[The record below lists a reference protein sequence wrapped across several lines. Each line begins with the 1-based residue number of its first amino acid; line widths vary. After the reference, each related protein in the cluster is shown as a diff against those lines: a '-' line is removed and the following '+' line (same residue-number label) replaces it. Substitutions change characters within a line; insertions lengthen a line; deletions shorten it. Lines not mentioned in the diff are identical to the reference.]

1 MFSTETNRILY
12 TLPGSTPSYE
22 TLTNCEGTSKT
33 VRSLSFSPGSNY
45 LAAAGDSK
53 VISIYDVQHG
63 EQIANL
69 SGHSSPI
76 LSVDW
81 NRTGQLLLSRYNPHA
96 VTKSNQVRW
105 MAASRSGISSK
116 EPLPLHKLSQI
127 VQYGVQNGKGV
138 RMDS

>member
-1 MFSTETNRILY
+1 VFSTETNRILY
-12 TLPGSTPSYE
+12 TLPGNAPSYRA
-22 TLTNCEGTSKT
+22 NRRGTSKT

-45 LAAAGDSK
+45 LAAVGDSK

-81 NRTGQLLLSRYNPHA
+81 NRTGQLLLSRYSPDASTN
-96 VTKSNQVRW
+96 SNQVRW
-105 MAASRSGISSK
+105 MVASRSGISSK
-116 EPLPLHKLSQI
+116 ELLPQHKLNQI
-127 VQYGVQNGKGV
+127 VQYGAQNGRGIQ
-138 RMDS
+138 MDL